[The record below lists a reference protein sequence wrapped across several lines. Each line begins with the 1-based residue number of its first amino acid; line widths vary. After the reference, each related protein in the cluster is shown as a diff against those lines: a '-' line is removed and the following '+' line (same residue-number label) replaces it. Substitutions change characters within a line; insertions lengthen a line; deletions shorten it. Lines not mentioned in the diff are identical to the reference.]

1 MDWTQTLTIVGTGL
15 TIIGTLGALIIGL
28 HKVTNQR
35 IDDLADSIKAIR
47 EDIRLIVNKLIPDK
61 KIKK

>member
-1 MDWTQTLTIVGTGL
+1 MDWIQTLTIVGTGL

-35 IDDLADSIKAIR
+35 IDDTNKR
-47 EDIRLIVNKLIPDK
+47 MTMHIV
-61 KIKK
+61 